1 MPDDVTRLSALAA
14 EMGGDDPQLVL
25 DTLKVLAET
34 DRTGKETDLRIDF
47 AKKIIRLFGIANGF
61 VGGGVAIAYFVDIQ
75 MINGGILTPEQRLI
89 TVEVVLALVA
99 ATAAQLGAI
108 AIALARSM
116 FAGSE

>member
-1 MPDDVTRLSALAA
+1 
-14 EMGGDDPQLVL
+14 
-25 DTLKVLAET
+25 
-34 DRTGKETDLRIDF
+34 
-47 AKKIIRLFGIANGF
+47 
-61 VGGGVAIAYFVDIQ
+61 